1 MNIKAILVTALALL
15 FLGCGPEKDILQD
28 WAGSYVV
35 LDSQGYADRG
45 CRISHEGRQRELVL
59 WHYSAAGS
67 VVEERHSIQDFE
79 LIDQYS
85 RNYGTPWPTWI
96 YRYRSGGTGGNA
108 GPEFL
113 IYEYFSGDLEARLR
127 PAGADGTRTLERVE
141 EIPAVLKLRE
151 RDLPDDLVGLRELDG
166 RHFWIEGEVLRAER
180 QERGGRLSP
189 ASSDIFDAGFID
201 QLELEPRDVGAWRV
215 YPVLRSPVLPAE
227 RAGETPLPAAGS
239 RMDGLVRLMEI
250 REKARSDGR
259 GVVLSYRYQ
268 PEG

>member
-1 MNIKAILVTALALL
+1 MNIRALLVTALALL
-15 FLGCGPEKDILQD
+15 FFGCGPETDILHD

-45 CRISHEGRQRELVL
+45 CRITQEGGTRTLVL
-59 WHYSAAGS
+59 WRYSAAGS
-67 VVEERHSIQDFE
+67 IVETAYPIREFE

-96 YRYRSGGTGGNA
+96 YRYPSGSNA
-108 GPEFL
+108 GGPEFL

-127 PAGADGTRTLERVE
+127 PAGAEQTRTLERVE
-141 EIPAVLKLRE
+141 EIPAVLRLRE
-151 RDLPDDLVGLRELDG
+151 RDLPDDLVGLRQLDG
-166 RHFWIEGEVLRAER
+166 RHFWIEGEVRRAER

-201 QLELEPRDVGAWRV
+201 ELELEPRDVGAWTV

-227 RAGETPLPAAGS
+227 RAGEAPLPAAGT
-239 RMDGLVRLMEI
+239 RVNGLVRLMEI
-250 REKARSDGR
+250 RERARSDGR